1 MVIADG
7 NSSRHISSMAQKLL
21 DFFKQNK
28 IRLLSFEGLNNSD
41 WILID
46 IGDIII
52 HLFRKETREYYNLEK
67 MWVDK
72 GDAETIFIGSES

>member
-72 GDAETIFIGSES
+72 GNAETVIIGSEN

>member
-72 GDAETIFIGSES
+72 GDSETIFIGSES

>member
-1 MVIADG
+1 MIIADG
-7 NSSRHISSMAQKLL
+7 NSSRHILSMAQKLL
-21 DFFKQNK
+21 SFFKKNK
-28 IRLLSFEGLNNSD
+28 IKLLSFEGLNHSD